1 MKNITFVSPNA
12 NGIVAERLGSGL
24 QNRVQRFESARYLQ
38 LSLLKIKFQQAFFI
52 PEWTSFRRNH

>member
-52 PEWTSFRRNH
+52 PE